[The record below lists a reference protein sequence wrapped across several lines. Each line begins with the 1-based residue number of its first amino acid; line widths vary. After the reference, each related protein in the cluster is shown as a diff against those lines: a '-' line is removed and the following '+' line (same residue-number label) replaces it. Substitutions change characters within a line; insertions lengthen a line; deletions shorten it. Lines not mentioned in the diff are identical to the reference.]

1 MRFYLVKVQM
11 NDDAAIILIQVG
23 CRFIGKEDWRL
34 LDESPGKGGSLFF
47 PLAQFIGVM
56 GKKVHED
63 HLICKS

>member
-1 MRFYLVKVQM
+1 M

-47 PLAQFIGVM
+47 PWLSSLG
-56 GKKVHED
+56 
-63 HLICKS
+63 